1 MLLIFKI
8 IIITNNIYI
17 NSIMKKFKGTGASA
31 GVAYAKAYILKAPK
45 FDIKQKK
52 INDPKTE
59 FIKFK
64 KALEKSV
71 NQLKKVKTIATKK
84 LGAEKAEIFDAHIQI
99 ITDPEIANEVET
111 TVKEQKHNI
120 EYITANV
127 FDKYHD
133 TFASMDDPYFKERA
147 ADVVDV
153 KNRMLSN
160 LLGVELP
167 DILNIDRESIIVAH
181 DLTPSE
187 TALLN
192 KDYIKGFVTDIGGR
206 TSHAA
211 IMARTMEIPAV
222 LGLKSITSSVDQ
234 NCYIAIDG
242 KTGEVEI
249 NPKNKKEW
257 QNKIVAF
264 KKNQIELKKYINVKT
279 CTKDGIRVHIE
290 ANIGKPED
298 AISAQNYGCEGI
310 GLFRSEFL
318 YMDNDNWPTEDQ
330 QFEAYKKALQACKNQ
345 LVVIRTLDIG
355 GDKKLSY
362 FTFPQEMNPFLGYRA
377 IRLCLD
383 KPKMFKTQL
392 RALGRAS
399 VYGKLAIM
407 FPMIATIDEFKKAKK
422 MALDCFK
429 QLKKEGHKVS
439 NDIQLGMMVEIPSAA
454 ILAEKFAVHSDF
466 FSIGTNDL
474 NQYSFA
480 CDRMSKEVSYLYQP
494 NNPSL
499 LRMINSTIQG
509 GHSQKRW
516 VGMCGEMAGDILS
529 IPILLGLGL
538 DAFSMS
544 ATSIPQARKIINSL
558 SKTECIELAKQAL
571 ELETINQVNLL
582 VSKFLKVKKL
592 I

>member
-1 MLLIFKI
+1 M
-8 IIITNNIYI
+8 
-17 NSIMKKFKGTGASA
+17 
-31 GVAYAKAYILKAPK
+31 
-45 FDIKQKK
+45 
-52 INDPKTE
+52 
-59 FIKFK
+59 
-64 KALEKSV
+64 
-71 NQLKKVKTIATKK
+71 
-84 LGAEKAEIFDAHIQI
+84 
-99 ITDPEIANEVET
+99 
-111 TVKEQKHNI
+111 
-120 EYITANV
+120 

-133 TFASMDDPYFKERA
+133 TFAAMDDPYFKERA
-147 ADVVDV
+147 ADVIDV
-153 KNRMLSN
+153 KNRLLSN
-160 LLGVELP
+160 LLDVELP
-167 DILNIDRESIIVAH
+167 DILNIDKESIIVAH

-222 LGLKSITSSVDQ
+222 LGLKSITSSVDK
-234 NCYIAIDG
+234 NSYIAIDG

-257 QNKIVAF
+257 QNKITAF
-264 KKNQIELKKYINVKT
+264 KKNQTELKKYINVKT
-279 CTKDGIRVHIE
+279 CTKDGVRVHIE

-298 AISAQNYGCEGI
+298 AISAQSYGCEGI

-439 NDIQLGMMVEIPSAA
+439 DDIQLGMMVEIPSAA
-454 ILAEKFAVHSDF
+454 ILADKFAVHSNF

-516 VGMCGEMAGDILS
+516 VGMCGEMAGDVLS
-529 IPILLGLGL
+529 VPILLGLGL

-558 SKTECIELAKQAL
+558 SKAECVELAKQAL
-571 ELETINQVNLL
+571 ELETIDQVNTL
-582 VSKFLKVKKL
+582 VTKFLKSKKL

>member
-1 MLLIFKI
+1 
-8 IIITNNIYI
+8 
-17 NSIMKKFKGTGASA
+17 MKKFKGTGASV
-31 GVAYAKAYILKAPK
+31 GVAFAKAYILKTPK

-52 INDPKTE
+52 ITNPKTE
-59 FIKFK
+59 FAKFK

-71 NQLKKVKTIATKK
+71 SQLNKVKAIATKK

-99 ITDPEIANEVET
+99 ISDPEIANEVET

-120 EYITANV
+120 EYITAAV

-133 TFASMDDPYFKERA
+133 TFAAMDDPYFKERA
-147 ADVVDV
+147 ADVIDV
-153 KNRMLSN
+153 KNRLLSN
-160 LLGVELP
+160 LLDVELP
-167 DILNIDRESIIVAH
+167 DILNIDKESIIVAH

-222 LGLKSITSSVDQ
+222 LGLKSITSSVDK
-234 NCYIAIDG
+234 NSYIAIDG

-257 QNKIVAF
+257 QNKITAF
-264 KKNQIELKKYINVKT
+264 KKNQTELKKYINVKT
-279 CTKDGIRVHIE
+279 CTKDGVRVHIE

-298 AISAQNYGCEGI
+298 AISAQSYGCEGI

-383 KPKMFKTQL
+383 EPKMFKTQL

-429 QLKKEGHKVS
+429 QLKKKV
-439 NDIQLGMMVEIPSAA
+439 IKLV
-454 ILAEKFAVHSDF
+454 
-466 FSIGTNDL
+466 
-474 NQYSFA
+474 
-480 CDRMSKEVSYLYQP
+480 
-494 NNPSL
+494 
-499 LRMINSTIQG
+499 MIFN
-509 GHSQKRW
+509 
-516 VGMCGEMAGDILS
+516 
-529 IPILLGLGL
+529 
-538 DAFSMS
+538 
-544 ATSIPQARKIINSL
+544 
-558 SKTECIELAKQAL
+558 
-571 ELETINQVNLL
+571 
-582 VSKFLKVKKL
+582 
-592 I
+592 

>member
-1 MLLIFKI
+1 
-8 IIITNNIYI
+8 
-17 NSIMKKFKGTGASA
+17 MKKLKGTGASI
-31 GVAYAKAYILKAPK
+31 GVAYAKAYILKTPEFNTSK
-45 FDIKQKK
+45 KK
-52 INDPKTE
+52 ITNVKSEVSKFENALSKTVSQ
-59 FIKFK
+59 
-64 KALEKSV
+64 LEKIKS
-71 NQLKKVKTIATKK
+71 IAAKK

-99 ITDPEIANEVET
+99 ATDPEIKNEVQQT
-111 TVKEQKHNI
+111 IQEQKVCAEHVV
-120 EYITANV
+120 ASV

-133 TFASMDDPYFKERA
+133 TFAAMEDAYFKERA
-147 ADVVDV
+147 ADVIDV
-153 KNRMLSN
+153 KNRVLSN
-160 LLGVELP
+160 VLDVELP
-167 DILNIDRESIIVAH
+167 DILSIDKEVIIVAH

-192 KDYIKGFVTDIGGR
+192 KQYVKGFITDIGGR

-222 LGLKSITSSVDQ
+222 LGLKTVSETIKNSS
-234 NCYIAIDG
+234 YIAIDG

-249 NPKNKKEW
+249 DPSNKNEW
-257 QNKIVAF
+257 QERISKF
-264 KKNQIELKKYINVKT
+264 QKNQIELKKYINLKT
-279 CTKDGIRVHIE
+279 KTKDGKTVLLE
-290 ANIGKPED
+290 SNVGNPED
-298 AISAQNYGCEGI
+298 AKQALKYGSEGI

-318 YMDNDNWPTEDQ
+318 YMGNDHWPTEDE
-330 QFEAYKKALQACKNQ
+330 QFEAYKEVLSTCKNQ

-362 FTFPQEMNPFLGYRA
+362 FEFPQEMNPFLGYRA

-383 KPKMFKTQL
+383 KPKIFKTQL

-399 VYGKLAIM
+399 AYGKLAIM
-407 FPMIATIDEFKKAKK
+407 FPMIATIDEFKKAKQ
-422 MALDCFK
+422 MALNCFK

-439 NDIQLGMMVEIPSAA
+439 NDIQLGMMVEVPSAA
-454 ILAEKFAVHSDF
+454 ILADQFAIHSDF

-474 NQYSFA
+474 NQYTFA

-499 LRMINSTIQG
+499 LRLVASTING

-529 IPILLGLGL
+529 VPLLLGLGL

-544 ATSIPQARKIINSL
+544 ATSIPQARKIINNL
-558 SKTECIELAKQAL
+558 SSAECVELAQKAL
-571 ELETINQVNLL
+571 NLQTIDEVNKL
-582 VSKFLKVKKL
+582 VTKFLQSKKL
-592 I
+592 L